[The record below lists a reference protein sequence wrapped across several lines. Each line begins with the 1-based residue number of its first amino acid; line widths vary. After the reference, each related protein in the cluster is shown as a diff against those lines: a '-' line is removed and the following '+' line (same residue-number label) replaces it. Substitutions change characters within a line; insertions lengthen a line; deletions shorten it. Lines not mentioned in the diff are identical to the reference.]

1 MVFHYPLVG
10 RRTPSAHRIQEKTER
25 MSKNNQSIYTDSD
38 SDDYL
43 DDEAFFTVNGAAKR
57 CNY

>member
-1 MVFHYPLVG
+1 
-10 RRTPSAHRIQEKTER
+10 